1 MDVDYDLNVEELN
14 DRWTDQENVDS
25 WSQLIIKHT
34 ADTIEYV
41 DDAPKSG
48 IWKMFDNGHI
58 QFDRM
63 DTHRRAVETENE
75 AFFLR
80 ITKEGD
86 YLYEGAD
93 MGILV
98 TRGRMM
104 TDGFQMNARAKK
116 WITAIQ
122 GQYASKLVEDKRA
135 TARTL
140 SSNLMK

>member
-1 MDVDYDLNVEELN
+1 V
-14 DRWTDQENVDS
+14 
-25 WSQLIIKHT
+25 LISIIVKHT
-34 ADTIEYV
+34 KDTIEYV
-41 DDAPKSG
+41 EAAPKAG

-63 DTHRRAVETENE
+63 DTHRRAVESESE

-80 ITKEGD
+80 ITTTGD

-98 TRGRMM
+98 SRGRMM
-104 TDGFQMNARAKK
+104 TDDFELTDRAKS

-122 GQYASKLVEDKRA
+122 NQYASTVVEDKRGISE
-135 TARTL
+135 L
-140 SSNLMK
+140 SHSLTK